1 MSARSLSH
9 LAAAEA
15 DDLAEAIAVS
25 NAKSLEQ
32 RTAEAI
38 EWLCV
43 SVVEIANTSVD
54 EAELRRRLD
63 GEMHV
68 SLAEIWQRRTRR

>member
-1 MSARSLSH
+1 VSVRSLPH

-15 DDLAEAIAVS
+15 DDLVEAIAAS

-32 RTAEAI
+32 RTTEAI

-68 SLAEIWQRRTRR
+68 SLAEIWQRRLSR

>member
-1 MSARSLSH
+1 MCLRGVLR
-9 LAAAEA
+9 LV
-15 DDLAEAIAVS
+15 DDLADSIAAS

-38 EWLCV
+38 EWLSV
-43 SVVEIANTSVD
+43 SVVEIANSSLD
-54 EAELRRRLD
+54 EAELNRRLE

-68 SLAEIWQRRTRR
+68 SLAEILGTPRPAW